1 MISPGMFS
9 YFKSD
14 SIAGVVVF
22 LVALPLC
29 LGIAVACGVPPISG
43 LVAGIIGGLV
53 VPLISRSNVSVSGP
67 AAGLTSI
74 VLVEVSKIGLN
85 AFLTAVALAGV
96 LQVALGLLRAG
107 RFSTLVPS
115 AVIKGMLAAI
125 GATIILKQL
134 PVGAGVATLA
144 DIPTGLNLGALVI
157 TTISLAILF
166 GWGWTPLAKL
176 KWLPPAL
183 IVVVLGAVLGV
194 AFDTIPALA
203 LTPAQ
208 LVSVP
213 TEGPAALL
221 AALPRPDLSAI
232 SARETWVAALTI
244 AVVASI
250 ETLLSIQAVDRIDP
264 LRRKSP
270 PDRELVAQGV
280 ANLTSGLAG
289 GLPVT
294 AVIVRSGANVAAGG
308 RERWSSVF
316 HAILLAVAVIALGPL
331 LNRIPL
337 ACLAAVLIKVGFA
350 LCDPRLF
357 RDQYRLGLDQM
368 LPFGVTIAAILATD
382 LLEGVII
389 GIIVG
394 VIFVLRQNAR
404 DVVSMDQIDGA
415 WLLTFQRDGTF
426 VAKPAIQ
433 AAIDKVRDGDRVRI
447 DCTGEYID
455 QDVKELLAAFQ
466 IEAGSRQIQLEV
478 VGLDLSHV
486 AVGH

>member
-1 MISPGMFS
+1 
-9 YFKSD
+9 
-14 SIAGVVVF
+14 
-22 LVALPLC
+22 
-29 LGIAVACGVPPISG
+29 
-43 LVAGIIGGLV
+43 
-53 VPLISRSNVSVSGP
+53 
-67 AAGLTSI
+67 
-74 VLVEVSKIGLN
+74 
-85 AFLTAVALAGV
+85 
-96 LQVALGLLRAG
+96 
-107 RFSTLVPS
+107 
-115 AVIKGMLAAI
+115 
-125 GATIILKQL
+125 
-134 PVGAGVATLA
+134 
-144 DIPTGLNLGALVI
+144 
-157 TTISLAILF
+157 
-166 GWGWTPLAKL
+166 
-176 KWLPPAL
+176 
-183 IVVVLGAVLGV
+183 
-194 AFDTIPALA
+194 
-203 LTPAQ
+203 
-208 LVSVP
+208 VP
-213 TEGPAALL
+213 TEGPGALL
-221 AALPRPDLSAI
+221 AALPRPDLAAVTAS
-232 SARETWVAALTI
+232 ETWIAALTI
-244 AVVASI
+244 AIVASI

-270 PDRELVAQGV
+270 PDRELVAQGL

-368 LPFGVTIAAILATD
+368 VPFGVTIAAILATD

-404 DVVSMDQIDGA
+404 DVVTMEKADGG
-415 WLLTFQRDGTF
+415 WNLTFRRDGTF

-433 AAIDKVRDGDRVRI
+433 AAIDQIQDGDRARI

-466 IEAGSRQIQLEV
+466 IEAASRQIQLEV